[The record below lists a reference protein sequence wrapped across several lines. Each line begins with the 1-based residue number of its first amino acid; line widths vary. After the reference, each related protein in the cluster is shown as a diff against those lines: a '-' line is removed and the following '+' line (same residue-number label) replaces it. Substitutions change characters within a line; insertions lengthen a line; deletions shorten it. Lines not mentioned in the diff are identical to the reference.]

1 VSWVEKM
8 STDEI
13 LNGLREAVINFDA
26 DKAMEYSKKAVKN
39 GIDPS
44 VAISEGLAK
53 GLREIGE
60 RFEKGELFLMHI
72 VAAAETAKKPID
84 EVLQPE
90 LAKKKGSMKS
100 LGKVVLG
107 TVSGDIHDIGKN
119 LVAALL
125 FAAGF
130 EVIDL
135 GKDVSTEV
143 FVRKVKE
150 TEADI
155 VGASALLSTTLP
167 MQKDLV
173 EALKKAG
180 IREKVKVMIGG
191 APVTKEWAEE
201 IGADGV
207 GVDAMDAVR
216 VAKELVGAA

>member
-1 VSWVEKM
+1 MPTEEVLK
-8 STDEI
+8 
-13 LNGLREAVINFDA
+13 GLKDAVVNFDA
-26 DKAMEYSKKAVKN
+26 DKAVELAKKALDI
-39 GIDPS
+39 GLEPT
-44 VAISEGLAK
+44 VAITKGIAEGLK
-53 GLREIGE
+53 VIGE

-90 LAKKKGSMKS
+90 ILKRKSSVES

-107 TVSGDIHDIGKN
+107 TVAGDIHDIGKN
-119 LVAALL
+119 LVGALL

-135 GKDVSTEV
+135 GKDVPVDV
-143 FVRKVKE
+143 FVQKVKE
-150 TEADI
+150 TNADI

-167 MQKDLV
+167 MQKELI

-180 IREKVKVMIGG
+180 LRDKVKVMIGG
-191 APVTKEWAEE
+191 APVTREWGEE

-216 VAKELVGAA
+216 VAKELIGAA

>member
-1 VSWVEKM
+1 M
-8 STDEI
+8 STEEV
-13 LNGLREAVINFDA
+13 LKGLKDAVVNFDA
-26 DKAMEYSKKAVKN
+26 DKAVELAKKALDI
-39 GIDPS
+39 GLEPT
-44 VAISEGLAK
+44 VAITKGIAEGLK
-53 GLREIGE
+53 VIGE

-90 LAKKKGSMKS
+90 ILKRKSSMEN

-107 TVSGDIHDIGKN
+107 TVAGDIHDIGKN
-119 LVAALL
+119 LVGALL

-135 GKDVSTEV
+135 GKDVPVDV
-143 FVRKVKE
+143 FVQKVKE
-150 TEADI
+150 TNADI

-167 MQKDLV
+167 MQKELI

-180 IREKVKVMIGG
+180 LRDKVKVMIGG
-191 APVTKEWAEE
+191 APVTREWGEE

-216 VAKELVGAA
+216 VAKELIGAA

>member
-1 VSWVEKM
+1 M
-8 STDEI
+8 STEEV
-13 LNGLREAVINFDA
+13 LKGLKDAVVNFDA
-26 DKAMEYSKKAVKN
+26 DKAVELAKKALDI
-39 GIDPS
+39 GLEPT
-44 VAISEGLAK
+44 VAITKGIAEGLK
-53 GLREIGE
+53 VIGE

-90 LAKKKGSMKS
+90 ILKRKSSMES

-107 TVSGDIHDIGKN
+107 TVAGDIHDIGKN
-119 LVAALL
+119 LVGALL

-135 GKDVSTEV
+135 GKDVPVDV
-143 FVRKVKE
+143 FVQKVKE
-150 TEADI
+150 TNADI

-167 MQKDLV
+167 MQKELI

-180 IREKVKVMIGG
+180 LRDKVKVMIGG
-191 APVTKEWAEE
+191 APVTREWGEE

-216 VAKELVGAA
+216 VAKELIGAA

>member
-1 VSWVEKM
+1 M
-8 STDEI
+8 STEEV
-13 LNGLREAVINFDA
+13 LKGLKDAVVNFDA
-26 DKAMEYSKKAVKN
+26 DKAVELAKKALDI
-39 GIDPS
+39 GLEPT
-44 VAISEGLAK
+44 VAITKGIAEGLK
-53 GLREIGE
+53 VIGE

-90 LAKKKGSMKS
+90 ILKRKSSVES

-107 TVSGDIHDIGKN
+107 TVAGDIHDIGKN
-119 LVAALL
+119 LVGALL

-135 GKDVSTEV
+135 GKDVPVDV
-143 FVRKVKE
+143 FVQKVKE
-150 TEADI
+150 TNADI

-167 MQKDLV
+167 MQKELI

-180 IREKVKVMIGG
+180 LRDKVKVMIGG
-191 APVTKEWAEE
+191 APVTREWGEE

-216 VAKELVGAA
+216 VAKELIGAA